1 MNNKYHITAI
11 LGAILVATII
21 MGAPLAATA
30 AKPGT
35 SGVHFQGPAP
45 QLTCTANSCSFTTF
59 TLAGLGQGTGT
70 ATLDVTATFKT
81 QCTNPGGNVAPG
93 QDATTTAT
101 SGPQPF
107 STTSGGKATVQ
118 GQTVTVTAPTSAT
131 ITCPNSSWTGSVVGQ
146 PTLSATLTVTFNG
159 ITIYTQSV

>member
-1 MNNKYHITAI
+1 MNSKYHITAI

-21 MGAPLAATA
+21 MGAPLAANA

-45 QLTCTANSCSFTTF
+45 NLTCNGTTCTATSF

-70 ATLDVTATFKT
+70 AQVVVTATFNT

-93 QDATTTAT
+93 QDATATA
-101 SGPQPF
+101 SSPAF
-107 STTSGGKATVQ
+107 SFTAQNGKATIPSLSA
-118 GQTVTVTAPTSAT
+118 TVTPPSSGQ
-131 ITCPNSSWTGSVVGQ
+131 IDCPNSSWTGSVVGQ
-146 PTLSATLTVTFNG
+146 PTISGTLTVSFNG
-159 ITIYTQSV
+159 ITIYTDSA